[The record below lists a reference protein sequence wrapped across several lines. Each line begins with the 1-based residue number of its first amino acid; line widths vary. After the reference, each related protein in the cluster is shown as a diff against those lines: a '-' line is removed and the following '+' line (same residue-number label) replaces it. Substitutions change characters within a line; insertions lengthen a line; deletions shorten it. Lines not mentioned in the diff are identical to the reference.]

1 MKNLIL
7 LLLFF
12 IPVLSFSQTDNCIYV
27 DSVYST
33 AKFKDLGKR
42 DIRFGVK
49 QLTEDILSEKFC
61 IKPGSSK
68 VNVNI
73 FFFGLPK
80 TTLRIV
86 GVEKTNQ
93 ITQVGV
99 KLIVDEKVYEG
110 YGESDTEIRTIMLE
124 VVEGSIPFSKMT
136 LSNAIKKAIES
147 CASQIP

>member
-1 MKNLIL
+1 MKK
-7 LLLFF
+7 LLFLLMI
-12 IPVLSFSQTDNCIYV
+12 IPMTVFSQTCLTV

-49 QLTEDILSEKFC
+49 QITEDLLSEKYC
-61 IKPGSSK
+61 ISENGQD
-68 VNVNI
+68 VDVEI

-80 TTLRIV
+80 TTIRIV

-99 KLIVDEKVYEG
+99 RIYYADKKYEA
-110 YGESDTEIRTIMLE
+110 YGESDTEIKTIMLE
-124 VVEGSIPFSKMT
+124 VVEGSIPFEKMT
-136 LSNAIKKAIES
+136 LSSALKKAIEQ
-147 CASQIP
+147 CVSQMP

>member
-1 MKNLIL
+1 MKRLLFL
-7 LLLFF
+7 LLLL
-12 IPVLSFSQTDNCIYV
+12 PTVAFSQDCIKV

-49 QLTEDILSEKFC
+49 QMTEDMLSEKYC
-61 IKPGSSK
+61 VSESGKDLD
-68 VNVNI
+68 VEI

-80 TTLRIV
+80 TTVRIV

-99 KLIVDEKVYEG
+99 RIYYEG
-110 YGESDTEIRTIMLE
+110 KKYEAYGESDTEIRTIMLE
-124 VVEGSIPFSKMT
+124 VEEGSVPFQKMT
-136 LSNAIKKAIES
+136 VSSALKKAIEQCIS
-147 CASQIP
+147 NMP

>member
-1 MKNLIL
+1 MNMKK
-7 LLLFF
+7 LLFLLMI
-12 IPVLSFSQTDNCIYV
+12 IPMTVFSQTCLTV

-49 QLTEDILSEKFC
+49 QITEDLLSEKYC
-61 IKPGSSK
+61 ISENGQD
-68 VNVNI
+68 VDVEI

-80 TTLRIV
+80 TTIRIV

-99 KLIVDEKVYEG
+99 RIYYADKKYEA
-110 YGESDTEIRTIMLE
+110 YGESDTEIKTIMLE
-124 VVEGSIPFSKMT
+124 VVEGSIPFEKMT
-136 LSNAIKKAIES
+136 LSSALKKAIEQ
-147 CASQIP
+147 CVSQMP

>member
-1 MKNLIL
+1 MKKLLFL
-7 LLLFF
+7 LL
-12 IPVLSFSQTDNCIYV
+12 IVPTISFGQTCLTV

-49 QLTEDILSEKFC
+49 QITEDILSEKYC
-61 IKPGSSK
+61 ISENGKD
-68 VNVNI
+68 VDVEI

-80 TTLRIV
+80 TTVRIV

-99 KLIVDEKVYEG
+99 RIYYEG
-110 YGESDTEIRTIMLE
+110 KKYEAYGESDTEIRTVMLE
-124 VVEGSIPFSKMT
+124 VEEGSIPFQKMT
-136 LSNAIKKAIES
+136 VSSALKKAIDQCVS
-147 CASQIP
+147 SMP